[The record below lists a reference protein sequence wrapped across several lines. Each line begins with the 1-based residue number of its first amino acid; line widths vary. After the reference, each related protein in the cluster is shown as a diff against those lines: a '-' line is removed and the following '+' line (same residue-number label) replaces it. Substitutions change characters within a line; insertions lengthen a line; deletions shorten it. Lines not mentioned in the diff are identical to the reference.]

1 MEYSHA
7 NQDCFAKLINMADK
21 LWQPYILF
29 LHPKYENSQNMNLSP
44 IMSIQIL
51 DKATYVFPEKLFRL
65 KDLCPDRIFVRGNQ
79 GNRIKII
86 IKLNK

>member
-7 NQDCFAKLINMADK
+7 DSYYFAKLINMADK
-21 LWQPYILF
+21 LWQPNMLF

-51 DKATYVFPEKLFRL
+51 DKATYGFPEKLFRL

-79 GNRIKII
+79 VNCIKII